1 MIMLQITC
9 YILKTREWRHQTLLL
24 RLLQNPKRI
33 FIKLNVRI
41 VAYSSFLLNYHFK
54 IRKECFIKL
63 ASVVQRLDSA
73 IHRINLYP
81 VDSAISFPN
90 TYPLDSDLSGG

>member
-1 MIMLQITC
+1 MQLVFP
-9 YILKTREWRHQTLLL
+9 ILIRWIVIYPVDSTIRPLNNRG
-24 RLLQNPKRI
+24 
-33 FIKLNVRI
+33 LNVRI

>member
-1 MIMLQITC
+1 MQLITQLVSL
-9 YILKTREWRHQTLLL
+9 ILIHW
-24 RLLQNPKRI
+24 
-33 FIKLNVRI
+33 I
-41 VAYSSFLLNYHFK
+41 VIY
-54 IRKECFIKL
+54 L
-63 ASVVQRLDSA
+63 ASVVQRLDTA